1 MEKQEFINLY
11 LQRKGVP
18 QRLISPY
25 FRLWSRIS
33 GTRRRPC
40 LFEHPFKLFIY
51 EFVGQGAVFY
61 CFMWLFIWQYNAP
74 NQYQLLGALVFAL
87 AMALWISFS
96 AYSMRRKLNII
107 TWEQW
112 LDENGF
118 DNPK

>member
-1 MEKQEFINLY
+1 ME
-11 LQRKGVP
+11 
-18 QRLISPY
+18 SP
-25 FRLWSRIS
+25 
-33 GTRRRPC
+33 P
-40 LFEHPFKLFIY
+40 
-51 EFVGQGAVFY
+51 
-61 CFMWLFIWQYNAP
+61 FIWQYNAP

-87 AMALWISFS
+87 TMALWISIS